1 MEFNLSDRHI
11 VALNFLLVTVLAYF
25 AALAANDLFL
35 LRGPTIDALAQSRRN
50 RVASGASASRQRA
63 EYQAIVERDIFNLEA
78 PPPPPA
84 PVVVEDLHLTLIG
97 VSQATKGKPFAI
109 IEDQGGEQS
118 VYRVGEVIPDSGKL
132 LEVGKDRAVIEHN
145 GKPVVIE
152 LPTEEAGSPSDFAG
166 AGEPM
171 GRRLTVSE
179 ASGNDAMAHYR
190 ERLRRRFNGRQE

>member
-1 MEFNLSDRHI
+1 MEFQLSDRHI

-25 AALAANDLFL
+25 AALAANDLVL
-35 LRGPTIDALAQSRRN
+35 MRAPTIDALAQN
-50 RVASGASASRQRA
+50 RAGLVFNATANRQRA

-84 PVVVEDLHLTLIG
+84 PVVVEDLHLTLVG

-109 IEDQGGEQS
+109 IEDQRGEQS

-132 LEVGKDRAVIEHN
+132 LEVGKDRAVVEHN
-145 GKPVVIE
+145 GKRVVIE
-152 LPTEEAGSPSDFAG
+152 LPTEDAGSTSDFAG
-166 AGEPM
+166 EGEPA

-179 ASGNDAMAHYR
+179 ASSNDA
-190 ERLRRRFNGRQE
+190 